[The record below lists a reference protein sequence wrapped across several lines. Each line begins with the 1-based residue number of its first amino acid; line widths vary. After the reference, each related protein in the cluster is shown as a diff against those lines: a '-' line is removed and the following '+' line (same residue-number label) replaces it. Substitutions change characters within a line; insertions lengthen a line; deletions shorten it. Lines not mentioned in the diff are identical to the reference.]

1 MKPAMKWLLPAV
13 CLLFT
18 FALIG
23 FYVSTTTKQL
33 GQSSRTFAQL
43 GGDFTLQ
50 SHLGPISLS
59 DDLGKVVILY
69 FGYLSCADICPTS
82 MGVLAGA
89 LHRLSP
95 EQVDETSGLMIS
107 LDPKRDKLENLQKF
121 TAYFHPNIKGVTG
134 SVSSISQ
141 VAKQYG
147 VFFND
152 TNTSGS
158 LEEYSVDHASRF
170 YIIDKQGKL
179 ITAMSHTTT
188 SNELAAQI
196 KELL

>member
-1 MKPAMKWLLPAV
+1 MKSSMRWLLPAV

-23 FYVSTTTKQL
+23 FYVSTTNKQL
-33 GQSSRTFAQL
+33 GQSSRTFDQL

-50 SHLGPISLS
+50 SNLGPISLS

-69 FGYLSCADICPTS
+69 FGYLSCADVCPTS
-82 MGVLAGA
+82 MGVLSGA
-89 LHRLSP
+89 LHRLTP
-95 EQVDETSGLMIS
+95 EQVDKTSGLMIS
-107 LDPKRDKLENLQKF
+107 LDPKRDDLENLQKF
-121 TAYFHPNIKGVTG
+121 TAYFHANIKGVTG
-134 SVSSISQ
+134 SVGSISE
-141 VAKQYG
+141 VANQYG

-152 TNTSGS
+152 ANTSGAR
-158 LEEYSVDHASRF
+158 EEYSVDHASRF
-170 YIIDKQGKL
+170 YIIDKQGQL
-179 ITAMSHTTT
+179 VTTMSHTTT